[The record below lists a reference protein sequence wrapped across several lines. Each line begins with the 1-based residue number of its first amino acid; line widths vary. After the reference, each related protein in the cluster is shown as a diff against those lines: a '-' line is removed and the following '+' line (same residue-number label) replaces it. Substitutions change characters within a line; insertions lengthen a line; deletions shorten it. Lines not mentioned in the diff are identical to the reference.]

1 MTSTITQTTD
11 NIIDRDVLQDKY
23 VQRVI
28 DSLDLDDCLAMLYDY
43 INKDTDSLSLNE
55 LIEDVQE
62 YYPELLEWPPD
73 YQYKYPVLCHFSI
86 KKGLLNVY

>member
-1 MTSTITQTTD
+1 MIVTQTTD

-62 YYPELLEWPPD
+62 YYPELLD
-73 YQYKYPVLCHFSI
+73 SDS
-86 KKGLLNVY
+86 